1 MPSQKQIDKA
11 LNNATISLSKHAEIF
26 GRAIE
31 LISEISIKRY
41 TQKEYQA
48 LVLEIGHEIHA
59 LIDLEMMSIIALRK
73 GGRKM
78 TNQTEQW
85 SLIVYVIWPI
95 GFYLMLAMLNFIDN
109 RRGIK

>member
-11 LNNATISLSKHAEIF
+11 LNSATISLSKHAEIF

-59 LIDLEMMSIIALRK
+59 LIDFE
-73 GGRKM
+73 
-78 TNQTEQW
+78 NDVNY
-85 SLIVYVIWPI
+85 SLKK
-95 GFYLMLAMLNFIDN
+95 
-109 RRGIK
+109 RRPKNDKSN